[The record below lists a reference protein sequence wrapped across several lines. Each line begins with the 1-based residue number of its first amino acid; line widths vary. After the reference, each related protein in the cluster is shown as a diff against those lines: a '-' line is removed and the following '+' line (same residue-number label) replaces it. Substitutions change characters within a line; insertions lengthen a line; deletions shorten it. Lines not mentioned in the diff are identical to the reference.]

1 MRKQEVQGRGGMSQG
16 GTRSD
21 MGLCGKG
28 PVPEGRGHRKVW
40 EIGRQRNQAVVGLA
54 TEKF

>member
-1 MRKQEVQGRGGMSQG
+1 
-16 GTRSD
+16 

-54 TEKF
+54 TEKFEAAPGEPARRRHVP